1 MINSDVTNKN
11 YTHSPPTICLNMI
24 VKNESLV
31 IERLLNSV
39 VNVIDTYCIEDTG
52 STDNTIEL
60 ITQFFNKRGINGK
73 IVNEPFLN
81 FAYNRTHAFQ
91 QAEGMS
97 DYLLLIDADMIFTHS
112 ISINQIREKLLKH
125 DVFHVFQGSSTFYYK
140 NVRFAKNVPTS
151 KYITPTHEY
160 FCPPDNSTY
169 GIFEKSE
176 IFIDDKGDGGSKQHK
191 FARDIQLLSAELETK
206 GETDPGADRCMFYLA
221 NSYRDAGNVAKA
233 IECYKKRV
241 TIGGWEEEV
250 WQSLYYLGN
259 LHKEIGETEKAVFY
273 WLEAY
278 EKQPKRVENLY
289 KIIEYYRN
297 KEQYK
302 IALFFWKLADN
313 LRKTHT
319 NWSEYLFLQSDI
331 YEYLLDYEYSIL
343 GYYTGCNHDELSKSI
358 IKVISHPSVTNSTFD
373 TCLKNYKFYTPIL
386 INLHSGDGKQTI
398 VNGNMGFVSVKN
410 LELLRSI
417 GKNRMKTELENRT
430 FFTSTPSITL
440 IDEETMI
447 VCVRFVNY
455 SISSKGEYI
464 NQKNIITK
472 NVIAVID
479 MLDRDEWKLKF
490 EEQILKYDETV
501 DCLYVGLEDVRIFSY
516 LTKENK
522 NVVLYNANRGLSYD
536 KMVIEHGEID
546 VFNTSTL
553 NSGVLTRLTDV
564 LKTNKRDIEKN
575 WVLFDDNRGI
585 VKCIYSWNPL
595 IIGEIDS
602 INHVFNE
609 VYHGTNSAI
618 CSIPKFFERVR
629 GSSNGVSIP
638 ETNNEVW
645 FLCHMVSYEDRRRY
659 YHLFIVLNKT
669 TYRVVKY
676 TRLFTFCKDCVE
688 YSTGFVYMKETRE
701 FLIGFSIMDS
711 TSDYIVVSK
720 DTIDDLMDRN

>member
-1 MINSDVTNKN
+1 MINSKITTKN
-11 YTHSPPTICLNMI
+11 QIQSQPTICLNMI

-31 IERLLNSV
+31 IDRLLNSV
-39 VNVIDTYCIEDTG
+39 VNIVDTYCIEDTG

-60 ITQFFNKRGINGK
+60 ITHFFNKRGINGK
-73 IVNEPFLN
+73 IISEPFIN

-91 QAEGMS
+91 QAKGMA

-125 DVFHVFQGSSTFYYK
+125 DVFHVFQGSPTFYYK
-140 NVRFAKNVPTS
+140 NVRFAKNVSTS

-160 FCPPDNSTY
+160 FSPPNNSTY
-169 GIFEKSE
+169 GIFEKNE
-176 IFIDDKGDGGSKQHK
+176 IFIDDKGDGGSKQNK
-191 FARDIQLLSAELETK
+191 FARDIQLLSTELEIN
-206 GETDPGADRCMFYLA
+206 GETGFGADRCMYYLA
-221 NSYRDAGNVAKA
+221 NSYRDAGNVTKA

-241 TIGGWEEEV
+241 IIGGWEEEV

-259 LHKEIGETEKAVFY
+259 IHKEIGETEKAVYY

-297 KEQYK
+297 KEHYK

-313 LRKTHT
+313 LRKTYT
-319 NWSEYLFLQSDI
+319 NWGEYLFIQSDI

-343 GYYTGCNHDELSKSI
+343 GYYTGCNHDELAKSI
-358 IKVISHPSVTNSTFD
+358 IKVISHQSVTNGTFD

-386 INLHSGDGKQTI
+386 INLRSGDGKQTI
-398 VNGNMGFVSVKN
+398 VNGNLKLM
-410 LELLRSI
+410 RSI
-417 GKNRMKTELENRT
+417 GKNIMKTELENGT

-440 IDEETMI
+440 IDEKTMI

-455 SISSKGEYI
+455 SINSKGEYI
-464 NQKNIITK
+464 NQKNIISK

-479 MLDRDEWKLKF
+479 MLDSDKWKIKF
-490 EEQILKYDETV
+490 EEQILKYDETF

-522 NVVLYNANRGLSYD
+522 YAVLYNANRGLSYD
-536 KMVIEHGEID
+536 KISIEHGEID
-546 VFNTSTL
+546 IFNATTL
-553 NSGVLTRLTDV
+553 KFGILTRLTDE
-564 LKTNKRDIEKN
+564 LKTNKRNIEKN

-602 INHVFNE
+602 SNHVFNE
-609 VYHGTNSAI
+609 VYRGTNDAN

-629 GSSNGVSIP
+629 GSSNGVSISDS
-638 ETNNEVW
+638 NNEVW
-645 FLCHMVSYEDRRRY
+645 FLCHMVSYEDQRRY
-659 YHLFIVLNKT
+659 YHLFIVLDKT

-688 YSTGFVYMKETRE
+688 YSTGFVYMKETCE

-711 TSDYIVVSK
+711 TSDYMVVSK
-720 DTIDDLMDRN
+720 DTIDDLMYMN

>member
-1 MINSDVTNKN
+1 MINSKITTKN
-11 YTHSPPTICLNMI
+11 QIQSPPTICLNMI

-31 IERLLNSV
+31 IDRLLNSV
-39 VNVIDTYCIEDTG
+39 VNIIDTYCIEDTG

-60 ITQFFNKRGINGK
+60 ITHFFNKRGINGK
-73 IVNEPFLN
+73 IVTETFVN

-91 QAEGMS
+91 QAEGMA

-112 ISINQIREKLLKH
+112 ISTNQIREKLSKH
-125 DVFHVFQGSSTFYYK
+125 DVFHVFQGSPNFYYK
-140 NVRFAKNVPTS
+140 NVRFAKNVSTS

-160 FCPPDNSTY
+160 FCPPNNSTY
-169 GIFEKSE
+169 GIFEKNE
-176 IFIDDKGDGGSKQHK
+176 IFIDDKGDGGSKENK
-191 FARDIQLLSAELETK
+191 FARDIQLLSTQLETN
-206 GETDPGADRCMFYLA
+206 GETGDGADRCMFYLA
-221 NSYRDAGNVAKA
+221 NSYRDSGNVRKA

-241 TIGGWEEEV
+241 ILGGWKEEV

-259 LHKEIGETEKAVFY
+259 LHKEIGETEQAVYY

-297 KEQYK
+297 KEHYN

-319 NWSEYLFLQSDI
+319 NWGEYLFLQSDI

-343 GYYTGCNHDELSKSI
+343 GYYTGCNHDELAKSI
-358 IKVISHPSVTNSTFD
+358 IKVISHQSVTNGTFD
-373 TCLKNYKFYTPIL
+373 TSLKNYKFYTPIL
-386 INLHSGDGKQTI
+386 INLRSGDGKQTV
-398 VNGNMGFVSVKN
+398 VNGNM
-410 LELLRSI
+410 ELMRSI
-417 GKNRMKTELENRT
+417 GKNIMKTELENGT

-440 IDEETMI
+440 IDDETMV

-455 SISSKGEYI
+455 SINSKGEYI
-464 NQKNIITK
+464 NQQHIISK

-490 EEQILKYDETV
+490 EDQILRYDETA

-536 KMVIEHGEID
+536 KMAIEHGEID
-546 VFNTSTL
+546 IFNATTL
-553 NSGVLTRLTDV
+553 KSGILTQLTDE
-564 LKTNKRDIEKN
+564 LKTKKRNIEKN
-575 WVLFDDNRGI
+575 WVLFDDNQGN
-585 VKCIYSWNPL
+585 VKCIYGWNPL

-602 INHVFNE
+602 TNHVFNE
-609 VYHGTNSAI
+609 VYHGTNGAN

-659 YHLFIVLNKT
+659 YHLFIVLDKT
-669 TYRVVKY
+669 TYRVIKY
-676 TRLFTFCKDCVE
+676 TRLFTFRKDCVE

-711 TSDYIVVSK
+711 TSDYMVVSK